1 MPSEDIFLDA
11 KRFNSRFIISI
22 FLLIL
27 SVEYKLNIK
36 VFDMFPI
43 INQDVIK
50 TFSSMYVFKQL

>member
-1 MPSEDIFLDA
+1 MQ
-11 KRFNSRFIISI
+11 I

-36 VFDMFPI
+36 VFGVFPI